1 MAKKTAAKKSSASP
15 AKKKT
20 PVKAKAVAKP
30 AAKVAPKPVVKAA
43 PVKAKPLEKPAEKPR
58 LLKAQPKIET
68 PAKSIDAA
76 EPKAEAPSTSKKAAK
91 SPKPP
96 KAPKPAASKVGR
108 KAKPQMLGNNQL
120 GPSPENTKKW
130 EDFKRV
136 HGEAK
141 APTYSMTGQFEAAQP
156 LTHKTLGWGYIVGN
170 NNDRLEVLF
179 ESGLKVLI
187 SNYKPTA

>member
-20 PVKAKAVAKP
+20 PVKAKAVIKP
-30 AAKVAPKPVVKAA
+30 TAKVAPKPLAKAAAVKAT
-43 PVKAKPLEKPAEKPR
+43 PSEKPR
-58 LLKAQPKIET
+58 LLKAQAKIET
-68 PAKSIDAA
+68 PVKSIDAA
-76 EPKAEAPSTSKKAAK
+76 ELKAETPAPSKKAAK
-91 SPKPP
+91 APKPP
-96 KAPKPAASKVGR
+96 KVPKPAASKAGR

-141 APTYSMTGQFEAAQP
+141 APSYSMTGQFETAQP
-156 LTHKTLGWGYIVGN
+156 LQHKTLGWGYIVGN